1 MTFLGSRATVALRLT
16 AITAALMFAMTLT
29 SCKKEPNLT
38 GKWASTGKTL
48 ENGEQQKG
56 ILDLK
61 QDGNQITGTV
71 QDLGGRFP
79 VKGTVKGTHIEL
91 WGAEWNDPKPFLVAD
106 LSGGNLQGKWWDDN
120 FRARS
125 AKSEDEIQPPAYI
138 EPPPLHP
145 VPSNGLA
152 KTPPMGWN
160 SWNLFAAKVDDQ
172 TVRT

>member
-48 ENGEQQKG
+48 QNGEQQKG

-61 QDGNQITGTV
+61 QEGNQITGTV
-71 QDLGGRFP
+71 QDLGGKFP
-79 VKGTVKGTHIEL
+79 VKGTVNGGHFEL

-106 LSGGNLQGKWWDDN
+106 LSDGSIQGKVWDDK
-120 FRARS
+120 FT
-125 AKSEDEIQPPAYI
+125 AKPATAADEIQRPAYI
-138 EPPPLHP
+138 EPPGLHP
-145 VPSNGLA
+145 VPYNGLA

-160 SWNLFAAKVDDQ
+160 SWNLFAEKVDDQ
-172 TVRT
+172 T